1 MSAGGSCPRPT
12 HSIFPE
18 REGEAPATE
27 AAARGQGHLTAFAGP
42 AFIET
47 RLQIRFHGCIRRE
60 TETIW
65 ARLALFCSPD
75 FKRNEHI
82 FIGS

>member
-1 MSAGGSCPRPT
+1 MRVEA
-12 HSIFPE
+12 
-18 REGEAPATE
+18 APAPRI
-27 AAARGQGHLTAFAGP
+27 ASFLKGKARRRQRKPRACGQGHLTAFAGP
-42 AFIET
+42 AFIGT